1 MSDTDNPSIAGG
13 AAPPMPAATFQ
24 THIYHLASQVSMALG
39 HVENPVTKERNKD
52 LRAAQFLIDT
62 IAMLEDKT
70 RGNLDSE
77 EAQYISGV
85 LTNLRMEYV
94 KG

>member
-1 MSDTDNPSIAGG
+1 MSDADTSNQ
-13 AAPPMPAATFQ
+13 PPMPPASFQ
-24 THIYHLASQVSMALG
+24 THVYHLASQVAMALG
-39 HVENPVTKERNKD
+39 QVENPVTKERNKD

-70 RGNLDSE
+70 RGNLSDD

-85 LTNLRMEYV
+85 LTNLRMEFV

>member
-1 MSDTDNPSIAGG
+1 MSDTDPAQ
-13 AAPPMPAATFQ
+13 PPMPPASFQ
-24 THIYHLASQVSMALG
+24 THVYHLASQVSMALG
-39 HVENPVTKERNKD
+39 QVENPVTKERNKD

-62 IAMLEDKT
+62 IAMLEEKT
-70 RGNLDSE
+70 QGNLTDD

-85 LTNLRMEYV
+85 LTNLRMEFV